1 MTSKRKKRG
10 ATDVDDTPVLAKVPE
25 KLASPFR
32 DALRGVKPAAAPTTT
47 SAKRAPAPP
56 PTAARGPRTA
66 GDERRALTMAYS
78 GVARL
83 GGGARR
89 VTGLEA
95 PRERSDHAGSAAP
108 SATTGDET
116 ADYEHL
122 LRQDDA
128 AARARLGALVG
139 GGVRIQVSR
148 DEDGRVLGQR
158 AGADASVVRRVQK
171 GQVSPDATL
180 DLHGARA
187 ADAEARVVRFVRT
200 EHRRG
205 GRCLLV
211 VHGKGMH
218 SEAGVAV
225 LDDVALR
232 ALTEGGAAPLVLALA
247 TAPTRL
253 GGSGALVVQLVDRL

>member
-1 MTSKRKKRG
+1 MAKKRKKRG
-10 ATDVDDTPVLAKVPE
+10 AAADDEAPALAKVPD

-32 DALRGVKPAAAPTTT
+32 DALRGVKAVEPATSARAAAR
-47 SAKRAPAPP
+47 SRASPP
-56 PTAARGPRTA
+56 KTLGEKKKA
-66 GDERRALTMAYS
+66 GDDRHALSMAYS

-83 GGGARR
+83 GGRARR
-89 VTGLEA
+89 VTGLETA
-95 PRERSDHAGSAAP
+95 TRGPDGSQGRAIASDGSAIERDRSLSLDA
-108 SATTGDET
+108 
-116 ADYEHL
+116 
-122 LRQDDA
+122 DA

-158 AGADASVVRRVQK
+158 TGADASIVRRIAR
-171 GQVSPDATL
+171 GELEPDATL
-180 DLHGARA
+180 DLHGSRA

-205 GRCLLV
+205 ARAVLV
-211 VHGKGMH
+211 VHGKGTH
-218 SEAGVAV
+218 SESGVAV

-247 TAPTRL
+247 TAPARL
-253 GGSGALVVQLVDRL
+253 GGSGALLVRLVDRI